1 MAILNSSI
9 IPNQLTTKLFPPSK
23 QVHHTSK
30 KPRPGI
36 VHVSGYKFDVV
47 VIGAGII
54 GLTIARQFLTE
65 SNLSVAIV
73 DSHVPCSG
81 ATGAGQGYLWKV
93 HKDPEGE
100 KWELSMR
107 SHNLWE
113 KFAESL
119 ESQNI
124 DPLRVLGW
132 KKTGSLLVGRT
143 TEESAML
150 KRKVDKLC
158 EVGVETVLLSHDEL
172 LLEEPSLALGVDGM
186 AAFLPDDY
194 QIDARCAV
202 GYIEEAN
209 RKFSAEGR
217 YTTFYHEPVTSLLRT
232 ASGGEIEAVQTS
244 NNIIYGR
251 KAVVLAAGCWSGSF
265 MQDLIKDSD
274 TKLHLPVKPRKGHLL
289 VFENFS
295 SVKLN
300 HGIMEV
306 GYVNHQSAALGSRD
320 PGQDALDDA
329 EELSV
334 SMTATMDKSGN
345 LVLGSSR
352 QFVGFNTQK
361 DESIIRSIWE
371 RAVEFFPFLR
381 KQKLEDLIKRGEVR
395 VGLRPFLVGGRPVIG
410 NLPELSNF
418 YIAAGHEGEGLS
430 LALGT
435 AEMIVDMVLG
445 NSVKVNPAPYS
456 VQSHPLELQ

>member
-1 MAILNSSI
+1 MAILKTSI
-9 IPNQLTTKLFPPSK
+9 TIFPIPNQFTTKVFPPSK
-23 QVHHTSK
+23 QVHHISPSPSK

-36 VHVSGYKFDVV
+36 VHVSGSTRRSTSSHKFDVV

-158 EVGVETVLLSHDEL
+158 E
-172 LLEEPSLALGVDGM
+172 
-186 AAFLPDDY
+186 
-194 QIDARCAV
+194 IDARCAV

-381 KQKLEDLIKRGEVR
+381 KQKLEDLSKRGEVR